1 MRFLLL
7 MFAAAAVGLAC
18 EKDPA
23 LSKSTNNLAPAPD
36 TTSSGTASD
45 TTAPRTIA
53 LPATAPAAVDPSG
66 VGPRIAAPAAEV
78 APTVIAVDGPVK
90 PTTAPQLV
98 KPGSVADEGN
108 GEPMDDVDDDEVIP
122 ATDKSGVDE
131 PVDDDSDGVGI
142 DIRQ

>member
-18 EKDPA
+18 DKDPA
-23 LSKSTNNLAPAPD
+23 LSKSTNNLAPAP
-36 TTSSGTASD
+36 
-45 TTAPRTIA
+45 
-53 LPATAPAAVDPSG
+53 VDPSG
-66 VGPRIAAPAAEV
+66 VGPRIAAPPSVV
-78 APTVIAVDGPVK
+78 APTAVAAEAAIEAAAAQQPIK
-90 PTTAPQLV
+90 PAT
-98 KPGSVADEGN
+98 GADDGN
-108 GEPMDDVDDDEVIP
+108 GEPMDDVDDEAVP